1 MPLSVTHTTTAD
13 MDESSRQQV
22 SALLAELR
30 HREKIAS
37 NIEIWLE
44 AVSEFRKMK
53 FSEDPDELRDFI
65 SIVSELKKY
74 GDKFLR
80 HPAISD
86 ICVMADTTV
95 DTIQACTNFLEI
107 TRDAADYKNNP
118 ELVAEF
124 AKLDAT
130 LNK

>member
-1 MPLSVTHTTTAD
+1 MQLPVTNTTARD
-13 MDESSRQQV
+13 LDESSRQQV

-65 SIVSELKKY
+65 STVSELKKY

-80 HPAISD
+80 HPVISD
-86 ICVMADTTV
+86 ICLLADTTV
-95 DTIQACTNFLEI
+95 DTIQACRDFLEI
-107 TRDAADYKNNP
+107 TRDAADHKNNP

-124 AKLDAT
+124 AKLDAI